1 MDVKGL
7 RREVERLGAPRPG
20 RRFPEDLK
28 QRLVAAVLE
37 LREEGLGWL
46 VIGDALGI
54 TGETARRWHGG
65 SRTFRESQMVP
76 VEVEVEEDELDGLVI
91 IAPSGY
97 RIEGLTVH
105 EAARLLRA
113 LR

>member
-1 MDVKGL
+1 MGLKQL

-28 QRLVAAVLE
+28 QRLVAAMLE
-37 LREEGLGWL
+37 LREEGFGWL
-46 VIGDALGI
+46 AIGDALGI

-65 SRTFRESQMVP
+65 IERRREPRMVP
-76 VEVEVEEDELDGLVI
+76 VEVEADDDETEGVVLVS
-91 IAPSGY
+91 PSGY
-97 RIEGLTVH
+97 RLEGLTVD
-105 EAARLLRA
+105 EAAELLRA

>member
-20 RRFPEDLK
+20 RRFPEDLR

-54 TGETARRWHGG
+54 TGETARRWHGRTR
-65 SRTFRESQMVP
+65 SRRESRMVP
-76 VEVEVEEDELDGLVI
+76 VEVEDEEDELDGVVI
-91 IAPSGY
+91 ISPSGY
-97 RIEGLTVH
+97 RIEGLSVD
-105 EAARLLRA
+105 EAAELLRA